1 VLTALSL
8 YLACGLLAGLLAG
21 LLGVGGGLIVVP
33 GLLMA
38 FTLLGFDASVATH
51 LAIGTSLATIVP
63 TGASSVI
70 AHMRHDAVDWPTVGR
85 MLPGLVLG
93 SVVGGLFADRVDGRW
108 LQFGFGL
115 FALFVVWRLLR
126 GQVVKTVY
134 RRASRST
141 YLGGGMGIGAVS
153 SLVGIGGG
161 SLSVPW
167 LSGRG
172 LEMARAVATS
182 SALGLPIAF
191 AGAVTY
197 TLSGRGAA
205 GLPAGATGYVYWPAF
220 FAVIVASVSMAPRG
234 AALAHR
240 VSRSRLKRVF
250 AVFLLLVGVK
260 LIVGAIR
267 SVV

>member
-1 VLTALSL
+1 MLTALSV

-38 FTLLGFDASVATH
+38 FTWLGFDASVATH
-51 LAIGTSLATIVP
+51 LAIGTSLATIIP

-70 AHMRHDAVDWPTVGR
+70 AHMRRGAVDWSTVVH

-93 SVVGGLFADRVDGRW
+93 SVVGGLFADRIEGVW
-108 LQFGFGL
+108 LQFGLGL
-115 FALFVVWRLLR
+115 FALFVAWRML
-126 GQVVKTVY
+126 GAGTATPGY
-134 RRASRST
+134 RRAGRFA
-141 YLGGGMGIGAVS
+141 YLGGGMGIGVVS

-172 LEMARAVATS
+172 LKMARAVATS

-191 AGAVTY
+191 AGALTY
-197 TLSGRGAA
+197 ALSGLDAKH
-205 GLPAGATGYVYWPAF
+205 LPSGATGYVYWPAF
-220 FAVIVASVSMAPRG
+220 FAVIVASVVMAPRG

-240 VSRSRLKRVF
+240 VSTSRLKRVF
-250 AVFLLLVGVK
+250 AVFLMLVGAK
-260 LIVGAIR
+260 LIVGAVNA
-267 SVV
+267 VV

>member
-1 VLTALSL
+1 MLTALSL

-38 FTLLGFDASVATH
+38 FTWLGFDASVATH
-51 LAIGTSLATIVP
+51 LAIGTSLATIIP

-70 AHMRHDAVDWPTVGR
+70 AHMRRDAVDWSTVAQ

-93 SVVGGLFADRVDGRW
+93 SVIGGLFADRIEGIW

-115 FALFVVWRLLR
+115 FALFVAWRLSR
-126 GQVVKTVY
+126 TGTATMGY
-134 RRASRST
+134 RRASRAA

-167 LSGRG
+167 LGSRG
-172 LEMARAVATS
+172 LAMARAVATS

-191 AGAVTY
+191 AGALTY
-197 TLSGRGAA
+197 AVSGLDAE

-220 FAVIVASVSMAPRG
+220 FAVIVASVAMAPRG

-240 VSRSRLKRVF
+240 VSTSLLKRVF

-260 LIVGAIR
+260 LIFGAIR
-267 SVV
+267 SV